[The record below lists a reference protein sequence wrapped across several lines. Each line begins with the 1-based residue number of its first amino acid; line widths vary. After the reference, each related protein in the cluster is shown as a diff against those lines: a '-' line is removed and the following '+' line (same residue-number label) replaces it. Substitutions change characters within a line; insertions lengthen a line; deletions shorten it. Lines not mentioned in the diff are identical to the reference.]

1 MGCVSR
7 QGCFPPREP
16 GNTPAG
22 QFFGSGRPLLGS
34 LNDASDVTEALA
46 MHPRIRRRRPEQ
58 LEVFFEYAD
67 LALQLL
73 RSKPRIA
80 SR

>member
-1 MGCVSR
+1 
-7 QGCFPPREP
+7 
-16 GNTPAG
+16 
-22 QFFGSGRPLLGS
+22 
-34 LNDASDVTEALA
+34 

-67 LALQLL
+67 PALQLL